1 MARQTPVGKAQQQVL
16 DALGLKA
23 DCWQEA
29 KRVFAEIGIEVGSRR
44 EGRSSVPV
52 VSIHRNFQGG
62 GGWNPGGD
70 GEYVP
75 ARNPKVDLTP
85 VKQWM
90 ED

>member
-16 DALGLKA
+16 DALGLEA
-23 DCWQEA
+23 NSWQEA
-29 KRVFAEIGIEVGSRR
+29 KQAFEEAGIEVASRR
-44 EGRSSVPV
+44 EGRKSVPV
-52 VSIHRNFQGG
+52 VSIHRNFRAS

-75 ARNPKVDLTP
+75 ARKPKIDLTP

-90 ED
+90 EE